1 MNPFS
6 LKAAGLIMLM
16 FILGMAFARAEI
28 NDYQIRRLILYQTG
42 CKLDSLAR
50 QPVAGGAVN
59 FLISCRN
66 LSFYPEGVLI
76 RCADGDDETTCEVKT
91 ESRSF
96 DLKMLRPD

>member
-1 MNPFS
+1 MSPFS
-6 LKAAGLIMLM
+6 LRAAGLIMLM

-50 QPVAGGAVN
+50 RPVAGGAVN
-59 FLISCRN
+59 FLIACRN

-76 RCADGDDETTCEVKT
+76 QCADGDDETTCEVKT

>member
-1 MNPFS
+1 MSPFS
-6 LKAAGLIMLM
+6 LKAAGLILLAL
-16 FILGMAFARAEI
+16 ILGMAFAGAEI

-42 CKLDSLAR
+42 CKLDSLVR
-50 QPVAGGAVN
+50 QPVSGGAVN
-59 FLISCRN
+59 FLVSCQN

-76 RCADGDDETTCEVKT
+76 QCADGDDETTCKVKT